1 DGSIGAWNDARAAS
15 RWHGA
20 TLCATAECENFLV
33 HPERVPPWLTRMLRC
48 VALWK
53 CASFQLLQP
62 CVQAHAV
69 GGRAARKGPVQV
81 GGHEG
86 HSVRSSRITRLSM
99 SMLRKIIS
107 VSTAVVIAAA
117 CSSSSDEDEESG
129 ASGDPLQ

>member
-1 DGSIGAWNDARAAS
+1 PIPQVRGGAATVAVGRALASTLSVPEPARLIRIFVMPPSDVRMQRAWRDGSIGAWTDARAAS

-69 GGRAARKGPVQV
+69 GG
-81 GGHEG
+81 
-86 HSVRSSRITRLSM
+86 
-99 SMLRKIIS
+99 
-107 VSTAVVIAAA
+107 
-117 CSSSSDEDEESG
+117 
-129 ASGDPLQ
+129 